1 MYLHTQVQL
10 TTVHHAVMEL
20 REVGRTLAPSALA
33 RIVLF
38 FFFKHYRCLTIER
51 FMDATGVSDLECI

>member
-38 FFFKHYRCLTIER
+38 FFLSIIDVLQLK
-51 FMDATGVSDLECI
+51 DLWMPLV

>member
-38 FFFKHYRCLTIER
+38 FFF
-51 FMDATGVSDLECI
+51 

>member
-38 FFFKHYRCLTIER
+38 FLSIIDVLQLK
-51 FMDATGVSDLECI
+51 DLWMPLV